1 MVDWFPT
8 LFSRNS
14 KKKPVN
20 NERLPRIGGTKRKNR
35 KKHRGTRG
43 IHFPLGPIFPVI
55 FRFSNFSLHTELH
68 RSMRYIY
75 IYI

>member
-35 KKHRGTRG
+35 KKASRNARNSLS
-43 IHFPLGPIFPVI
+43 PGPDISSD
-55 FRFSNFSLHTELH
+55 FSFF
-68 RSMRYIY
+68 
-75 IYI
+75 